1 MERGEFLKTVLENF
15 GNPAITMTVTRGFAS
30 CPHEQFAVIGFKRT
44 GENLDKTILTTR
56 NIVKV
61 NSAKL

>member
-1 MERGEFLKTVLENF
+1 MVSLQWYWMERGEEQKTALENF

-44 GENLDKTILTTR
+44 GSKF
-56 NIVKV
+56 V
-61 NSAKL
+61 